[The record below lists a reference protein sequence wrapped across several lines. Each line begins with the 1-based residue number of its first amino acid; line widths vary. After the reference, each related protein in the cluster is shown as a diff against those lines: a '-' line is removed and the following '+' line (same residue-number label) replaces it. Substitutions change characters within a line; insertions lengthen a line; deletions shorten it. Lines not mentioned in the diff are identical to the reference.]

1 MNTAR
6 IAPSRR
12 RFALSTASG
21 LAISM
26 ALAGPALAQDA
37 EVSDDETELT
47 DDGETFDEILVT
59 GFRASLENAQNI
71 KRDSDT
77 FVDAVTAED
86 IGALPDRS
94 VAETLQR
101 IPGVNIGRFE
111 KTTDPDRF
119 SVEGTGVIVRGL
131 PFVRSELNGRDIFSA
146 TGGRVLSFNDVSPEL
161 LGRVEVF
168 KNVTPDMI
176 DGGIAGT
183 VNLVTRKPLDNRG
196 TRLSGTIEGNIG
208 DLAEEWSGGF
218 SVLGST
224 TYESD
229 AGSLGF
235 QLGYA
240 QSELISRTDASQVTD
255 PCFRA
260 DTLDGPCIRTNAVG
274 SGGIGDAT
282 GFDASNFPPPG
293 TVVVPKGAGVRTTEL
308 ERDREA
314 WSAVL
319 QYESPNRDFLVTFEW
334 LRADTQF
341 FTDEA
346 AILALVNDDALFPV
360 QAPGNTWQ
368 FDSNGV
374 FQSGI
379 LSQRIGDAYANPFG
393 RGGIPTES
401 LRFQRGTDAV
411 TEDFSIDID
420 WEVTDRFRVN
430 FEAQRIDSEL
440 SRDSIIGVM
449 STWSNI
455 ALDLS
460 EETPSVQFLAPPG
473 APADYFSSGENTYY
487 WFLLDSL
494 EQNDGSLESV
504 RFDAEYDISYD
515 GFFKSARFGARWAER
530 DRVTRDTN
538 FSTWGN
544 LSAPWAGR
552 AGCAPWNAG
561 PGCAATGGFQPGRFF
576 TGLPGQEFAIAGGAF
591 VDDFPNFSQFR
602 SPFGDGFQRGNAPT
616 PIDGGGTFFY
626 GGDDFLGEYLNGTSA
641 EQAREINIFSQT
653 PNPFFGVQGR
663 SFTDIAGNVTQ
674 CDPFCPPE
682 VSDVAEVTRA
692 AYGRIDFGHDFNNG
706 WNLEGNFGVRYVET
720 EVRTGGLIGFPSPF
734 GFDDPSVTNGEGNGD
749 GIVQVSEIDASC
761 GRTPPG
767 QPQPGFCG
775 LSDARKAEFAAAFT
789 GDLILDDR
797 NIRFDHWLPSFNA
810 RLDVGDGLLFR
821 FAVSKGI
828 SRPDLQ
834 LFRSGGAIGDNTGDL
849 QSEGTLETGPLFQLF
864 TGNRNLRPV
873 ESWNYDLSVEWY
885 FDDVGSLTLSTF
897 LKDIEGI
904 VNSGID
910 TVDFIAPSGGL
921 VVPVEVNGPVNAQG
935 GTLKGFELGYQ
946 QTYDFLPGILRG
958 LGLAGTYTYIDG
970 GAFSNSDLAG
980 NTGVFA
986 ASQPLAGISE
996 HTVNATIFYE
1006 LGAVSARA
1014 AYNWRSDFLIT
1025 PRDDI
1030 FPFSPIWQES
1040 TGQLDASIFF
1050 SVTDSLKLGVQGV
1063 NLLDEVTVTSQVVDF
1078 DGTRI
1083 TRSAFRNDRRFTFLA
1098 RFDF

>member
-1 MNTAR
+1 M
-6 IAPSRR
+6 
-12 RFALSTASG
+12 STASG

-26 ALAGPALAQDA
+26 AAAMPAYAQDNDA
-37 EVSDDETELT
+37 DEDEQVASETADTENVIIVS
-47 DDGETFDEILVT
+47 

-111 KTTDPDRF
+111 KTSDPDRF
-119 SVEGTGVIVRGL
+119 SVEGTGVIIRGL

-168 KNVTPDMI
+168 KNVTADMV

-196 TRLSGTIEGNIG
+196 TRLAGTIEANVG
-208 DLAEEWSGGF
+208 DLAEEVSPGF
-218 SVLGST
+218 SFLGST

-229 AGSLGF
+229 AGSVGLQF
-235 QLGYA
+235 GYA
-240 QSELISRTDASQVTD
+240 RSELISRTDASQVTD

-260 DTLDGPCIRTNAVG
+260 DTLDGPCFRTTAVSSDG
-274 SGGIGDAT
+274 VGDPT
-282 GFDASNFPPPG
+282 GFDASNFPPAN

-314 WSAVL
+314 FNAVV
-319 QYESPNRDFLVTFEW
+319 QYESPNRDFLVTVEW
-334 LRADTQF
+334 LRAETSF
-341 FTDEA
+341 FTDENA
-346 AILALVNDDALFPV
+346 LLALVNDDALFPV
-360 QAPGNTWQ
+360 EAPGSTWQ

-374 FQSGI
+374 FQSGV
-379 LSQRIGDAYANPFG
+379 LSQRVGDAYANPFG
-393 RGGIPTES
+393 RGGIPLES
-401 LRFQRGTDAV
+401 LRFQRETQAS
-411 TEDFSIDID
+411 TQDFSIDVD

-430 FEAQRIDSEL
+430 IEAQRIESDL
-440 SRDSIIGVM
+440 RQDSIIGVM
-449 STWSNI
+449 NSWANI
-455 ALDLS
+455 GLDLTG
-460 EETPSVQFLAPPG
+460 ETPQVSFLAPPG
-473 APADYFSSGENTYY
+473 APSDYFTSGANTYY

-494 EQNDGSLESV
+494 AQNEGDLESV
-504 RFDAEYDISYD
+504 RFDAEYDISDD

-530 DRVTRDTN
+530 ERITRDTN

-552 AGCAPWNAG
+552 AGCAPWGAG
-561 PGCAATGGFQPGRFF
+561 PGCGASGPGPFGNGFIPGRFF
-576 TGLPGQEFAIAGGAF
+576 TGLPGQEFAIAGGAY
-591 VDDFPNFSQFR
+591 VDDFPAFSNYR
-602 SPFGDGFQRGNAPT
+602 TPFGDGFQRGNAPT
-616 PIDGGGTFFY
+616 PIEGGGAFFF
-626 GGDDFLGEYLNGTSA
+626 GGDDFLGEYLSGDSA
-641 EQAREINIFSQT
+641 RQAREINTFSQT

-663 SFTDIAGNVTQ
+663 SFTDIAGNVTA

-692 AYGRIDFGHDFNNG
+692 AYGRIDFGSDFDNG
-706 WNLEGNFGVRYVET
+706 WNLEGNFGLRYVET

-734 GFDDPSVTNGEGNGD
+734 GFDDPSVTNGQGNGD
-749 GIVQVSEIDASC
+749 GIVQVAEIDASC

-767 QPQPGFCG
+767 QTLPGFCG

-789 GDLILDDR
+789 GDLIVDDR
-797 NIRFDHWLPSFNA
+797 DITFDHWLPSFNA
-810 RLDVGDGLLFR
+810 RLDVGGGLLFR
-821 FAVSKGI
+821 AAVSKGI

-834 LFRSGGAIGDNTGDL
+834 LFRSGGTIADNTGDL
-849 QSEGTLETGPLFQLF
+849 QAEGTLGTGPLFQLF
-864 TGNRNLRPV
+864 TGNRNVRPV

-885 FDDVGSLTLSTF
+885 FDDVGSLTLSGF
-897 LKDIEGI
+897 VKDIEGI

-910 TVDFIAPSGGL
+910 TVDFIAPSGNL
-921 VVPVEVNGPVNAQG
+921 TVPVEVNGPVNAEG
-935 GTLKGFELGYQ
+935 GTLKGFEVGYQ
-946 QTYDFLPGILRG
+946 QVYDFLPGILSG

-970 GAFSNSDLAG
+970 GSFSNADIAG
-980 NTGVFA
+980 NTGPFSS
-986 ASQPLAGISE
+986 SQPLAGISE

-1006 LGAVSARA
+1006 KDWLSMRA

-1030 FPFSPIWQES
+1030 FPFSPVFQED
-1040 TGQLDASIFF
+1040 TGQLDASIFV
-1050 SVTDSLKLGVQGV
+1050 SVTDYLKLGVQGV
-1063 NLLDEVTVTSQVVDF
+1063 NLLDEVTVTSQVIDF